1 MPLNLGLVVGV
12 VTVLLVAV
20 GTAIIAWSARS
31 PSRGAVPRRADT
43 LMDAVGQAVVLFDA
57 EGRVVRANPRWYE
70 LIGRS
75 PAEVVGVRPPFPW
88 QSTEGPDDHV
98 TRPDGSQVPVLGTT
112 APVPGAR
119 GGSVATY
126 LDITDRRKIE
136 DALAEQAATLER
148 GNEQL
153 RETNRRL
160 ERAAAFKNDLMA
172 LVSHEMSQ
180 PLSSSASLA
189 ELLADSW
196 DTLPEDTRLDLTLKI
211 HRNTRRLVGMVND
224 MLLLFHLDSGTV
236 TARRTPVPVGEAVDV
251 AAATLPE
258 GTEVER
264 RLDPAVDALVDRNHL
279 EQIIGNLLANAATYG
294 QPPIEVVSGWDGSG
308 VRITVTDR
316 GPGIP
321 DEIRQQLFERPVRPK
336 ATGTGSGRGRGLG
349 LFIARHLTEV
359 NGGRI
364 WYERAEPHGGARLLV
379 WLESTATD

>member
-1 MPLNLGLVVGV
+1 MSPNLGLLVAGL
-12 VTVLLVAV
+12 TVLLVAAGASIV
-20 GTAIIAWSARS
+20 AWSGRS
-31 PSRGAVPRRADT
+31 PAGSAATRSG
-43 LMDAVGQAVVLFDA
+43 DALIDAMQPAVVVFDA
-57 EGRVVRANPRWYE
+57 QERVVRANPRWYQ
-70 LIGRS
+70 LIGRG
-75 PAEVVGVRPPFPW
+75 PGEVLGRRPPYPW
-88 QSTEGPDDHV
+88 QPPDGSDDHLC
-98 TRPDGSQVPVLGTT
+98 RPDGSQVPVLAAV
-112 APVPGAR
+112 APVPGPG

-126 LDITDRRKIE
+126 LDITDRRKVE

-148 GNEQL
+148 ANEHLQAA
-153 RETNRRL
+153 NRRL

-172 LVSHEMSQ
+172 LVTHEMSQ

-196 DTLPEDTRLDLTLKI
+196 KQLDEDTRLDLTVKI

-236 TARRTPVPVGEAVDV
+236 TARRTPVPVGEAVDI
-251 AAATLPE
+251 AAVTLPA
-258 GTEVER
+258 GAQLHR
-264 RLDPAVDALVDRNHL
+264 RLDQAADALVDRNHL
-279 EQIIGNLLANAATYG
+279 EQILGNLLSNAVTYG
-294 QPPIEVVSGWDGSG
+294 EPPIEVAAARDGTG
-308 VRITVTDR
+308 VRITVTDH

-349 LFIARHLTEV
+349 LFIARHLAEV

-364 WYERAEPHGGARLLV
+364 WYERGQPHGARLMV

>member
-1 MPLNLGLVVGV
+1 MPLNLGLLVASLTVLMVGV
-12 VTVLLVAV
+12 AAAV
-20 GTAIIAWSARS
+20 VAWSGRPPGRGGPPRS
-31 PSRGAVPRRADT
+31 G
-43 LMDAVGQAVVLFDA
+43 DALVEAMAPAVVVFDV

-70 LIGRS
+70 LVGL
-75 PAEVVGVRPPFPW
+75 PTTEALGAVPPYPWDGAE
-88 QSTEGPDDHV
+88 DHLR
-98 TRPDGSQVPVLGTT
+98 RPDGSLVPVLSTT
-112 APVPGAR
+112 APVTATGDT
-119 GGSVATY
+119 VAVY
-126 LDITDRRKIE
+126 LDITDRRKVE
-136 DALAEQAATLER
+136 DALVEQNATLER
-148 GNEQL
+148 DNEQL
-153 RETNRRL
+153 RATAQRL

-196 DTLPEDTRLDLTLKI
+196 DHIPEDTRLDLTIKI

-251 AAATLPE
+251 AATALPT
-258 GTEVER
+258 GAQLDR

-279 EQIIGNLLANAATYG
+279 EQILTNLLCNAVAYG
-294 QPPIEVVSGWDGSG
+294 EPPIEVTSERDGSG
-308 VRITVTDR
+308 ARITVTDH

-336 ATGTGSGRGRGLG
+336 ATGTGSGKGRGLG
-349 LFIARHLTEV
+349 LFIARHLAEV

-364 WYERAEPHGGARLLV
+364 WYERAEPHGGARLIV
-379 WLESTATD
+379 WLEST